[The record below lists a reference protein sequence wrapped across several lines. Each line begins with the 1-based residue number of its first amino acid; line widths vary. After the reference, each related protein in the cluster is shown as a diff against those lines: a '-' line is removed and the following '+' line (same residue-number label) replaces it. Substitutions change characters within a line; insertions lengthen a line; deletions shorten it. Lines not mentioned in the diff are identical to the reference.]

1 VLYAFFKRYT
11 WHILGF
17 INIFSDGRVLTPL
30 CFLVIFDFYFSIPS
44 VQIGESKFV
53 LDIGR
58 TSLQHQDAKPYADD
72 LVLSMALAEVR
83 HVWTVVVKLLSEL

>member
-11 WHILGF
+11 WHVLGLF
-17 INIFSDGRVLTPL
+17 KYFFSDDRVLISP
-30 CFLVIFDFYFSIPS
+30 CFLEIFDFYFSIPS
-44 VQIGESKFV
+44 VQIGESKLV

-83 HVWTVVVKLLSEL
+83 HMDRGWKITI

>member
-1 VLYAFFKRYT
+1 MVVYYFLSVFWRYLAST
-11 WHILGF
+11 
-17 INIFSDGRVLTPL
+17 
-30 CFLVIFDFYFSIPS
+30 FLPS
-44 VQIGESKFV
+44 AQIGESKFV

-83 HVWTVVVKLLSEL
+83 HVDKG